1 MPTNLPPEAQE
12 AERRYRAAQSVEE
25 RIQALEEWLRYI
37 PKHKGTDKLRADLR
51 QRLSKLQGAAKGPK
65 TLSKHE
71 SSFRI
76 DREGA
81 GQVAVVGAPN
91 VGKSALVARLTKA
104 TPEVSPAPFTTWE
117 PTPGMMPIE
126 DIQVQLIDT
135 PPLHSDY
142 IEPELIELI
151 RRADLILLVVDVRT
165 DPLGQLEASDALL
178 QERGIVMRRPAA
190 EDADEEDDAE
200 APAGGRRVVYR
211 PVVVVANKYDD
222 ESADDEWEIFCAL
235 LDDDWPIVPVSAE
248 TGRNLERLKQEVF
261 RRLEIVRIYA
271 KPPGKPPDM
280 ERPYVLP
287 EGSTVEEL
295 AAKVHRDFYEN
306 LTAARV
312 WGTGV
317 FDGQMVGRDHVL
329 HDGDIVELHM

>member
-151 RRADLILLVVDVRT
+151 RRADLILLVVDLRT

-271 KPPGKPPDM
+271 KPLAS
-280 ERPYVLP
+280 RPIWSGPMCCRRGALSKSWRP
-287 EGSTVEEL
+287 
-295 AAKVHRDFYEN
+295 RC
-306 LTAARV
+306 TATFTR
-312 WGTGV
+312 T
-317 FDGQMVGRDHVL
+317 
-329 HDGDIVELHM
+329 

>member
-1 MPTNLPPEAQE
+1 MPTNLPPEALD

-25 RIQALEEWLRYI
+25 KVQALEEWLRYI

-51 QRLSKLQGAAKGPK
+51 QKLSKLQDAAKGPK
-65 TLSKHE
+65 GLSKHE
-71 SSFRI
+71 SAFQI
-76 DREGA
+76 DSEGA

-117 PTPGMMPIE
+117 PTPGMMPFE
-126 DIQVQLIDT
+126 DIQIQLIDT

-142 IEPELIELI
+142 VEPQLIELI
-151 RRADLILLVVDVRT
+151 KRADLILLVVDLRT
-165 DPLGQLEASDALL
+165 DPLGQLEETVALL
-178 QERGIVMRRPAA
+178 GERGIALRRLQP
-190 EDADEEDDAE
+190 EDAA
-200 APAGGRRVVYR
+200 AGERGMVYR
-211 PVVVVANKYDD
+211 QVVVVANKYDD
-222 ESADDEWEIFCAL
+222 ESADDEWEILCAL
-235 LDDDWPIVPVSAE
+235 LEDDWPIIPVSAE

-261 RRLEIVRIYA
+261 RRLRVIRIYA
-271 KPPGKPPDM
+271 KPPGKPADM
-280 ERPYVLP
+280 ERPYVLS

-295 AAKVHRDFYEN
+295 AAKVHRDFYEK

-312 WGTGV
+312 WGTDV
-317 FDGQMVGRDHVL
+317 YDGQTVGRDHVL